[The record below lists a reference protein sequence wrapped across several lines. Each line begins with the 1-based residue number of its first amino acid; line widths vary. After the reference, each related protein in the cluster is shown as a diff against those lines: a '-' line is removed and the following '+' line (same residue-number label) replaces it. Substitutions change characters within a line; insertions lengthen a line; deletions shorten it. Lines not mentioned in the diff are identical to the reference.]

1 MPKKSRPSTKSCRAS
16 RKSAAEVLE
25 DQVIDN
31 QDLDATVPA
40 PPPATAEVLDPTVA
54 PEADSR
60 LEDIAPGDI
69 APDDLTVAPGD
80 DPTVGPGT
88 RSADGQIDDARDDA
102 APPDRSAAMTA
113 ADRAF
118 AAPLAG
124 LAGELVELGML
135 DAEVAQRLCETARR
149 TGTTFFRCMADGI
162 ASNLATPIYRH
173 ICKRR
178 GWALIEAEND
188 VMDLARSQPWLRFAR
203 SSELGAVVLAGGEDS
218 TDVAV
223 LDPFDITLR
232 YWLAKDGHLGEKLT
246 SAVVLPATFQ
256 SAVQRLKNRSDD
268 DDGEENVLYI
278 DIPAAEEQRISASI
292 ELHDVPV
299 LVDYFLQRGY
309 VQSASDIHI
318 EPTEEFLL
326 VRNRVDGILH
336 EDTSLPIDRHPEIVS
351 RIKIISGMDVAEKR
365 RPQDGRIGTSIR
377 RNAIDVRVSSFPTIH
392 GEKLVLR
399 LLDRNALRPS
409 PEDLGMLPRDLR
421 LLYDKL
427 DAPYGLVM
435 ICGPTGSG
443 KTTTLYSCLGKIDKD
458 RKNVL
463 TVEDPVEY
471 RLKGVHQMQVN
482 DRIGLTFESGL
493 RTILR
498 QDPDVI
504 MVGECRDH
512 ETAAMAIQASLTG
525 HIVFS
530 TIHTNDSIGVITR
543 LLDMGIDS
551 FLVANALTLAIAQ
564 RLVRKICDHCRT
576 PKSGDEILARLASEG
591 VTAERLASLGIH
603 VDVDEEYQIGSGCA
617 QCRNTGYQGRQAV
630 FEVFEMTNAARAM
643 IVAADFNADDL
654 RAFSRSQ
661 RMTTLIHHG
670 GTMVDS
676 GVTTHEEVIRVLG
689 ESY

>member
-1 MPKKSRPSTKSCRAS
+1 MVRRSRNVARNRRAPG
-16 RKSAAEVLE
+16 RNAA
-25 DQVIDN
+25 
-31 QDLDATVPA
+31 PA
-40 PPPATAEVLDPTVA
+40 PDQPAIEEKDPDITRPVPPRATLAPLEPTVAPADDPTVA
-54 PEADSR
+54 P
-60 LEDIAPGDI
+60 DIGASSGEIKTPAAAAMPAPGGM
-69 APDDLTVAPGD
+69 PG
-80 DPTVGPGT
+80 
-88 RSADGQIDDARDDA
+88 
-102 APPDRSAAMTA
+102 A
-113 ADRAF
+113 ADRA
-118 AAPLAG
+118 ATPALAG
-124 LAGELVELGML
+124 LAGELVDLGL
-135 DAEVAQRLCETARR
+135 LTAEVAQRLGDTARR
-149 TGTTFFRCMADGI
+149 TGTTFFRCMAD
-162 ASNLATPIYRH
+162 ASASSIATPIYRH
-173 ICKRR
+173 VCERQ
-178 GWALIEAEND
+178 GWTLIETEAY
-188 VMDLARSQPWLRFAR
+188 VMDLARSQPWLRFGR
-203 SSELGAVVLAGGEDS
+203 SSDIGAVVLAGGED
-218 TDVAV
+218 TADVAL
-223 LDPFDITLR
+223 LDPFDISLR
-232 YWLAKDGHLGEKLT
+232 DWLARGGHLGRDFA
-246 SAVVLPATFQ
+246 SVVVLPAAFQ

-268 DDGEENVLYI
+268 DEGEESVLFI
-278 DIPAAEEQRISASI
+278 DISPAEEQRISASI
-292 ELHDVPV
+292 DVQDVPV

-309 VQSASDIHI
+309 LETASDIHI

-409 PEDLGMLPRDLR
+409 PEDLGMLPRDLQ

-427 DAPYGLVM
+427 DAPFGLVM

-443 KTTTLYSCLGKIDKD
+443 KTTTLYSCLGKIDKT

-512 ETAAMAIQASLTG
+512 ETAAMAIQAALTG

-530 TIHTNDSIGVITR
+530 TIHTNDAIGVITR

-564 RLVRKICDHCRT
+564 RLVRKICDHCRDAK
-576 PKSGDEILARLASEG
+576 PGDEILARLASEG
-591 VTAERLASLGIH
+591 ITIERLVSLGIH
-603 VDVDEEYQIGSGCA
+603 VEVDERYQIGSGCA
-617 QCRNTGYQGRQAV
+617 HCRNTGYQGRQAV

-643 IVAADFNADDL
+643 IVAPDFNADDL
-654 RAFSRSQ
+654 RAYSRSQ

-670 GTMVDS
+670 GTMIEN
-676 GVTTHEEVIRVLG
+676 GITTHEEVIRVLG